1 MINQLTSENPNSI
14 IVDSGNLSTDAKKLD
29 IITSIMSD
37 LKYDAIGMGIRDI
50 RLADDFL
57 KHTAENDLVVL
68 DPLPGARESTV
79 PYIIKDV
86 GGVRV
91 GVVSFTGEA
100 VNPSLGGSDYGR
112 LRALYAA
119 YKAARDG
126 SDILILLD
134 QANRADKDWIER
146 NGPRLG
152 FPDVVIGGIART
164 RLAGE
169 QIVGRTRIVPT
180 AVQARKL
187 GVVDITLVPGEEPK
201 VECRTILLDQ
211 KVPADEAVAKKIE
224 EFTLNAKNT
233 ATAARAPTSP
243 HGNFSG
249 FAASKP
255 YYSSQL
261 CKACHTSQYDD
272 WQKTKHAA
280 AIQSLVSADRNEPEC
295 LTCHS
300 EMFRTIRNAHVP
312 KAQTGGV
319 ECATCHK
326 RSIPHGNERRDTAI
340 RMKVDRRVC
349 LECHTNER
357 SPSYDEQAYFA
368 KVAHKAAPTADAP
381 KTVPSPKQAAV
392 PPPP

>member
-1 MINQLTSENPNSI
+1 MIARLTSENPNSI

-29 IITSIMSD
+29 IITSIMSH
-37 LKYDAIGMGIRDI
+37 LKYDAIGVGAQDL
-50 RLADDFL
+50 RLRDDFL
-57 KHTAENDLVVL
+57 KHTAEKNLVVL
-68 DPLPGARESTV
+68 DPLPAAAESTV
-79 PYIIKDV
+79 PYLIKNVDGVKV
-86 GGVRV
+86 GI
-91 GVVSFTGEA
+91 VSFSGQTFTS
-100 VNPSLGGSDYGR
+100 VSGSSDLRR

-164 RLAGE
+164 TLARE
-169 QIVGRTRIVPT
+169 QILGRTRIVPT
-180 AVQARKL
+180 AAQARKL
-187 GVVDITLVPGEEPK
+187 GVVDITLAPGEEPK
-201 VECRTILLDQ
+201 VECRTILLDN
-211 KVPADEAVAKKIE
+211 KVPADEAVANKIKE
-224 EFTLNAKNT
+224 YKLNDKNT

-243 HGNFSG
+243 HGNSSG
-249 FAASKP
+249 FTAKP
-255 YYSSQL
+255 YYSFQR
-261 CKACHTSQYDD
+261 CKSCHTSQYDD

-280 AIQSLVSADRNEPEC
+280 AIQSLVSADRNDDPEC

-368 KVAHKAAPTADAP
+368 KVAHKAAATADA
-381 KTVPSPKQAAV
+381 SRI
-392 PPPP
+392 PPPPKRAAAPTN